1 MPHASWWPSN
11 SSKHNSPR
19 WLAVFHRAMFA
30 AERDRAAHWE
40 DSQFRVPALNG
51 MAFGQPLVNGK
62 FSMKALID
70 ERPILGTAT
79 G

>member
-1 MPHASWWPSN
+1 
-11 SSKHNSPR
+11 
-19 WLAVFHRAMFA
+19 MFA